1 MKRALVILV
10 LIGFSWPVSA
20 QPNYKPARVTSSGD
34 AYVPFQVMIDGFFVF
49 DVHVNDDGTVGRIDA
64 LRNPGAMP
72 GAAKTSIS
80 SWKFQSASK
89 NQQPVPSRMTVSFVY
104 RPPNYGNAAAVAP
117 TAFAPVLPA
126 DQSESSGHVNYVPV
140 GIVSFAYP
148 AYPVNSVAWG
158 SVVVQLTVD
167 DSGNVKAVEFL
178 HGMVG
183 FNNLVSDA
191 LKKWRFQAAT
201 FNGKPIKSKT
211 VIAFIFQT
219 PAAN

>member
-1 MKRALVILV
+1 MKKGLVLFL

-20 QPNYKPARVTSSGD
+20 QPNYKAARVTSSGD
-34 AYVPFQVMIDGFFVF
+34 AYIPFQVMIDGFFVF
-49 DVHVNDDGTVGRIDA
+49 DVHVNDDGTVERIDA

-117 TAFAPVLPA
+117 KAFARVVPP
-126 DQSESSGHVNYVPV
+126 DQPESPEHGNYVPV

-167 DSGNVKAVEFL
+167 DSGDVKAVEFL
-178 HGMVG
+178 YGMVG
-183 FNNLVSDA
+183 FNNLVSEP
-191 LKKWRFQAAT
+191 F
-201 FNGKPIKSKT
+201 GKNSK
-211 VIAFIFQT
+211 V
-219 PAAN
+219 